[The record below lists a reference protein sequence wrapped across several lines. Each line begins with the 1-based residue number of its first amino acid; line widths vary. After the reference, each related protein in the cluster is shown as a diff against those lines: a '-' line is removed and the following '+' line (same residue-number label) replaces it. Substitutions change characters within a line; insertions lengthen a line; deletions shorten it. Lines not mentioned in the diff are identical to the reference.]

1 MGLEA
6 TRKGGGGQ
14 NLKKAG
20 VGNTGGG
27 QGLHKIG
34 GRGVE
39 PLCQL

>member
-20 VGNTGGG
+20 VGNTGGAG
-27 QGLHKIG
+27 SS
-34 GRGVE
+34 
-39 PLCQL
+39 

>member
-6 TRKGGGGQ
+6 TGKGGGGQ

-27 QGLHKIG
+27 GGLHKIG
-34 GRGVE
+34 GGEVE
-39 PLCQL
+39 PICQL

>member
-6 TRKGGGGQ
+6 TGKGGGGQ

-27 QGLHKIG
+27 GSS
-34 GRGVE
+34 
-39 PLCQL
+39 

>member
-34 GRGVE
+34 GGGVE